1 MNSEEQSTDVP
12 TGFDRRTL
20 LKRGAVVGGTA
31 IWATPVIQSLA
42 RPAFA
47 AGSPVCVHT
56 YRFKYDVNDGG
67 GGEFDNGEPAG
78 GSAAALCLPDGY
90 GDAEELPS
98 SGEIPGHVGGVEI
111 RLSDDGRSAE
121 IVLPAECVLLDGDAK
136 AGGRG
141 GTLECDDAEFL
152 RTENGR
158 NVYGVTLPSR
168 DISFVA
174 GVICC
179 S

>member
-1 MNSEEQSTDVP
+1 MSSEEQSTDGAS
-12 TGFDRRTL
+12 GFDRRTL

-31 IWATPVIQSLA
+31 IWATPVVQSLA

-47 AGSPVCVHT
+47 AGSPVCAHV
-56 YRFKYDVNDGG
+56 YRFKYEVDESG
-67 GGEFDNGEPAG
+67 FDNGEPED
-78 GSAAALCLPDGY
+78 GSTAAACLPEGY
-90 GDAEELPS
+90 SDAEELPS
-98 SGEIPGHVGGVEI
+98 SGQIPGHVGGVEI

-121 IVLPAECVLLDGDAK
+121 ILLPAECVLLDGDGK

-141 GTLECDDAEFL
+141 GTLVCDDAEFL

-158 NVYGVTLPSR
+158 NVYGVTLTR
-168 DISFVA
+168 GISFIA